1 MLQKKCSLCGGKL
14 VNGKCTLCGLDS
26 RRAAAPI
33 SADDLLSHDGQFKIS
48 HDFDSTDYETGYS
61 QTDADYT
68 EDSNYTY
75 EYSANNTDSD
85 KDFGERLKNFG
96 NTLKEELEQ
105 NFSILKNSTSYQRN
119 RSNLNREG
127 HLDSNAS
134 SGIGNYSYN
143 TRSSRSG
150 SSHFSGIRKTGS
162 KKTPTKGAATAV
174 AIICLLPVLIGI
186 FSVLFSMADRHFDFP
201 AQDIASDFYEQVD
214 GYSDAVDILPDTGD
228 NVTIELTQGTYLGG
242 TDIPCGTYT
251 LEKKGSHGSLD
262 VTDYR
267 NCIFAYVDLGNY
279 GYESTVTLEN
289 VNIYP
294 STIIQIDGNV
304 SITLTSTNA
313 QPYAIE
319 KVPAAENSDNT
330 IIMHQDEFKTPA
342 PGLYTVTLVN
352 PEEYGGITITRS
364 DDNENYC
371 TLEPY
376 GDYQSTY
383 NNLLITSNCTIEAD
397 GDIILTKVA
406 DYKGYTPDQIY
417 RMYYYS
423 DGAPLQDLLR

>member
-48 HDFDSTDYETGYS
+48 HDFDSTDYETDYS

-75 EYSANNTDSD
+75 EYSADNTGSD

-105 NFSILKNSTSYQRN
+105 NLSILKNSTSYQRN
-119 RSNLNREG
+119 RS
-127 HLDSNAS
+127 
-134 SGIGNYSYN
+134 
-143 TRSSRSG
+143 
-150 SSHFSGIRKTGS
+150 
-162 KKTPTKGAATAV
+162 KKAPTKGAATAV

-319 KVPAAENSDNT
+319 KVPVAENSDNT

-423 DGAPLQDLLR
+423 NGAPLQDLLR